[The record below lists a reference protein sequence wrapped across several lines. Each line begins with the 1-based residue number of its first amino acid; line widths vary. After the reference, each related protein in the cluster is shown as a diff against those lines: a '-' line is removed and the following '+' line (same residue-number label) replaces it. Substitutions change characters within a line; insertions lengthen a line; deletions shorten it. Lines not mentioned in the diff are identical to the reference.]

1 MPPSGQPPPSS
12 RGNLNYVAIGLLF
25 LASAAGL
32 WFVTRTPPP
41 PPVSEPVAP
50 PVERV
55 NSMAQPEIDLVEPEV
70 PDAAVA
76 DPAEPAKTKR
86 VGTARKGNEWDCS
99 GDLPGAAAGKVVNEN
114 RPQIRA
120 CYERRLKVNNVL
132 QGDIQLRMKVASSG
146 RVIATGIS
154 GSLRDEAVFACVR
167 TLAQSWT
174 FPVPTGGSCA
184 VVQVPFHFSPK
195 P

>member
-12 RGNLNYVAIGLLF
+12 SGNLKYVAIGLFF
-25 LASAAGL
+25 LAGAVGL
-32 WFVTRTPPP
+32 WLVTQKAPPP
-41 PPVSEPVAP
+41 PISAP
-50 PVERV
+50 APASVERV
-55 NSMAQPEIDLVEPEV
+55 NSMAQPEIDLVEPVV

-76 DPAEPAKTKR
+76 EPVEPTKAR
-86 VGTARKGNEWDCS
+86 HSGTGNKGNDWDCT
-99 GDLPGAAAGKVVNEN
+99 GDLQEAAAGKVLNEN

-132 QGDIQLRMKVASSG
+132 QGDIQLRVKVGSSG
-146 RVIATGIS
+146 KVLATAIS
-154 GSLRDEAVFACVR
+154 GSLSDEAVFACVR
-167 TLAQSWT
+167 TLAQGWT
-174 FPVPTGGSCA
+174 FPVPTGGNCA